1 MDVASVAMISLT
13 FIGAQVAQKA
23 ASASID
29 SLWQRFSKA
38 FEKEAKQPLTPQAS
52 VEAAGGVLAG
62 NPGLL
67 AEVEAV
73 FGQTSALRRARL
85 VAAALEGAR
94 ILWVDD
100 NPENNEWERLTLRQ
114 LGADV
119 TNVESTAT
127 ALGCLRSDSYDL
139 ILSDISR
146 DGSDRE
152 GVDALSRLLGA
163 SPQIAVVFYAGRVDP
178 SLRLPAGAF
187 GLTNRPDELLHLIL
201 DAVER
206 RRL

>member
-1 MDVASVAMISLT
+1 MDVASAAMISLT

-29 SLWQRFSKA
+29 SLWQRLSKA
-38 FEKEAKQPLTPQAS
+38 FEKEAEQALTPDTSLAA
-52 VEAAGGVLAG
+52 AAGVLSG

-100 NPENNEWERLTLRQ
+100 
-114 LGADV
+114 
-119 TNVESTAT
+119 
-127 ALGCLRSDSYDL
+127 
-139 ILSDISR
+139 
-146 DGSDRE
+146 
-152 GVDALSRLLGA
+152 
-163 SPQIAVVFYAGRVDP
+163 
-178 SLRLPAGAF
+178 
-187 GLTNRPDELLHLIL
+187 
-201 DAVER
+201 
-206 RRL
+206 